1 MSLLTTPPAP
11 PAQALR
17 TFPRHVAIIMDGNG
31 RWAQRHGWR
40 RSRGHREG
48 AESVRA
54 ITRECSRLGIEA
66 LTLYAF
72 SADNW
77 RRPRAEVA
85 FLMALLRRYLAE
97 ERREIMTNGIRLRA
111 IGEIERLPRGVQGPL
126 RETIA
131 LSAENRGLTLNLALS
146 YGGRQ
151 EILRAVRKIAASV
164 RAGALSV
171 EAIDSQLLSDHL
183 DTAGLPDPDLLIRTG
198 GEMRLS
204 GFLLWQV
211 EYSEIWVTST
221 PWPEFRE
228 RELHGALDHFARRE
242 RRFGGL
248 VG

>member
-1 MSLLTTPPAP
+1 MSLLTIPAAP
-11 PAQALR
+11 PPLAARPL
-17 TFPRHVAIIMDGNG
+17 PRHVAIIMDGNG
-31 RWAQRHGWR
+31 RWAQRLGWR

-66 LTLYAF
+66 LTLFAF

-85 FLMALLRRYLAE
+85 FLMALLRRYLVE
-97 ERREIMTNGIRLRA
+97 ERREIMENGIRLRA
-111 IGEIERLPRGVQGPL
+111 IGEIDRLPRGVRRQLG
-126 RETIA
+126 ETIA

-151 EILRAVRKIAASV
+151 EILRAVRKIAESV
-164 RAGALSV
+164 RAGALPL
-171 EAIDSQLLSDHL
+171 EAIDAQLLSDHL

-211 EYSEIWVTST
+211 EYSEIWVTPA

-228 RELHGALDHFARRE
+228 RELHAALDHFTRRE